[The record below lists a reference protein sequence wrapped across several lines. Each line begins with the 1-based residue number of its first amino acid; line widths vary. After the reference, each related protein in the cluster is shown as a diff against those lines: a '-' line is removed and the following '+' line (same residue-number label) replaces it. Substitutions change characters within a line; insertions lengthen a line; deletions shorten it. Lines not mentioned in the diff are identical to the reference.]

1 MIRGVELVDFMS
13 YEHAYVPL
21 RPGLNIVCGPNG
33 AGKSTILLAISLV
46 LGQSHT
52 ERGRKLTDLIRWGKD
67 EARVALTMDNTTRD
81 GEKLFPDV
89 RGETFTLTRVLTKQ
103 GQYGWLVNDFP
114 LAKKEL
120 LATMNK
126 LGAHPDNL
134 FIIMHQLMVH
144 KFATV
149 SGPDK
154 LRMLEEAIGF
164 QSYRQDAKEALSR
177 LHKAGDEERALN
189 AVLESTRE
197 TYDYWS
203 REYEKYRHKRSLEE
217 RVRVLD
223 AELAW
228 AKVQQREAAVKK
240 LEDRLDSLKTELAG
254 LDERITLTGRELADQ
269 EDRKGSIVT
278 ERSTSETKRVA
289 AAKELGGAEAESRL
303 FGEFAKKLE
312 GERREIESRLRDAET
327 RAKGALERQ
336 LLLDD
341 RLAALDREFDD
352 VLGHVIEA
360 KVESEVLA
368 FRNKILAD
376 EVIRV
381 DQDLVAE
388 REDLDLVTKDA
399 KSLGPKVEP
408 RKNAEVHAERN
419 KLLDELKPLSHLS
432 PEVEKM
438 YNTYAK
444 NFDEIRGQAAKLV
457 ENRKAIESD
466 VKERTVKWRATLE
479 ELLEKVNVEF
489 NTLIKEAGGR
499 GFSRLVNGEDV
510 EKAGLEI
517 LVGYRGQE
525 PVGLDTMSQSGGERS
540 AALMAFLLALQRR
553 IESPFRA
560 VDEFDVHLDP
570 RNRELVTTMIV
581 KNGHGLPGVQYVAI
595 TPGPVAPPEGVNVI
609 VVQSVSGTARVGQ
622 VVVR

>member
-1 MIRGVELVDFMS
+1 MS
-13 YEHAYVPL
+13 YEHAYVPM
-21 RPGLNIVCGPNG
+21 RTGLNIVCGPNG

-67 EARVALTMDNTTRD
+67 EARVSLTMDNLARD

-89 RGETFTLTRVLTKQ
+89 RGETVTITRVLRRE
-103 GQYGWLVNDFP
+103 GQYHWFVNDFP
-114 LAKKEL
+114 LSRKEL
-120 LATMNK
+120 LAAMDK
-126 LGAHPDNL
+126 LGIHPDNL

-164 QSYRQDAKEALSR
+164 QSYRKDAKEALDR
-177 LHKAGDEERALN
+177 LHRAGEEERALN

-197 TYDYWS
+197 TFDYWS
-203 REYEKYRHKRSLEE
+203 REYDKYRHKQGLER
-217 RVRVLD
+217 RVQALD

-228 AKVQQREAAVKK
+228 AKVQQRQAAVKK

-254 LDERITLTGRELADQ
+254 LDERIDLTGRELTEQ
-269 EDRKGSIVT
+269 E
-278 ERSTSETKRVA
+278 ERRGTMVGERATSESKRVV
-289 AAKELGGAEAESRL
+289 AAKELGGAEAEARL
-303 FGEFAKKLE
+303 LGEFAKKLE
-312 GERREIESRLRDAET
+312 PERKDLEARLREAEGK
-327 RAKGALERQ
+327 AKGALERH

-352 VLGHVIEA
+352 VLSHVIEA

-368 FRNKILAD
+368 FRKKLLAD
-376 EVIRV
+376 EVVRV
-381 DQDLVAE
+381 DQDLVAA
-388 REDLDLVTKDA
+388 REDLDLATKDA
-399 KSLGPKVEP
+399 QSLGDRVEP
-408 RKNAEVHAERN
+408 RKTAEVHAERN

-432 PEVEKM
+432 PEVERM

-457 ENRKAIESD
+457 ENRKAVEDD
-466 VKERTVKWRATLE
+466 VRKRTAKWRETMN

-489 NTLIKEAGGR
+489 NALIGEAGGR
-499 GFSRLVNGEDV
+499 GFSRLVHGEDI

-517 LVGYRGQE
+517 LVGYRGQD

-570 RNRELVTTMIV
+570 RNRELVTNMIV

-595 TPGPVAPPEGVNVI
+595 TPGPVGPPEGVNVI
-609 VVQSVSGTARVGQ
+609 VVQSVSGRAQVGQ
-622 VVVR
+622 VVMR